1 MSGNTTIEISV
12 FSYVDRLSDLSLLSH
27 RTAREKKKVKLGS
40 KDKGNPITGHE
51 GPDRGGWSAPRPG
64 RFFPVKDPVPI
75 V

>member
-1 MSGNTTIEISV
+1 MLTGLVILVCLVTV
-12 FSYVDRLSDLSLLSH
+12 QHGR
-27 RTAREKKKVKLGS
+27 KKKVKLGS